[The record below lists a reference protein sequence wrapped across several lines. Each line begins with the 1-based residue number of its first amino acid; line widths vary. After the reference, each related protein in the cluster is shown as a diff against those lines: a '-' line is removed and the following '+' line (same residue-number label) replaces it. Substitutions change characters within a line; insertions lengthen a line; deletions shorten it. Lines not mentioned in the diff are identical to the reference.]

1 MWNVS
6 SETKTTS
13 RREVSRGRQPI
24 SCRTTKLTQ
33 VYGKIKYC
41 LIFYILSCQCNQISS
56 HYSRDLLKYNFD
68 SQQIVTHSASLSC
81 CSTTEIWPY
90 INATL
95 AQQCA
100 LNNKIKLL
108 TILTAEYFSLSIF
121 ATLLEGFSKHWD
133 V

>member
-24 SCRTTKLTQ
+24 FCRTTKLTQ

-41 LIFYILSCQCNQISS
+41 LIFYILSCQCNQISR

-81 CSTTEIWPY
+81 YSTTEIWPY

-108 TILTAEYFSLSIF
+108 TILIAEYFSLSIF